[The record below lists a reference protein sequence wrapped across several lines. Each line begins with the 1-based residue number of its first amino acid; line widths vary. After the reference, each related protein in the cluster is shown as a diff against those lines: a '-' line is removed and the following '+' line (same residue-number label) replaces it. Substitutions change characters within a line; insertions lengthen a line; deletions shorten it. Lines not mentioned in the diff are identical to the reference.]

1 MADQIVPEGVNINT
15 MIGIQTLLAQNGV
28 EVLTGTRLLE
38 VTEGGAVVESQGT
51 QRELPADSV
60 VVATGFQPDPSLRDE
75 LEDSVPEV
83 FAIGDCAKPRNIL
96 GAIWEG
102 FHAARVI

>member
-1 MADQIVPEGVNINT
+1 MDANYINW
-15 MIGIQTLLAQNGV
+15 LVAN
-28 EVLTGTRLLE
+28 
-38 VTEGGAVVESQGT
+38 
-51 QRELPADSV
+51 DV
-60 VVATGFQPDPSLRDE
+60 VVATGFRPDPSLRDE
-75 LEDSVPEV
+75 LENSVAQV